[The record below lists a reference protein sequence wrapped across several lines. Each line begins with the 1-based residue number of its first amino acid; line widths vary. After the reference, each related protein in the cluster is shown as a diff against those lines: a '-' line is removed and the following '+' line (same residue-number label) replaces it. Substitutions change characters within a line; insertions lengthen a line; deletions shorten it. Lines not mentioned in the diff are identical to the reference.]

1 MSEMHEVLRNAISLA
16 PQIVEVS
23 PLDCSVVVTDRETIL
38 FCQPGSEVSLCNL
51 VDRKVAPTGPAKRA
65 MDSGKRTSSVIG
77 AEVYGMA
84 IMSTAVPLCDAAG
97 TVVGSL
103 NMAVSLTNRE
113 NLDSISRTLAG
124 SAQQMVAT
132 SQELAASATELAAG
146 MDALRVSDA
155 KVIND
160 ISNTGE
166 ILSFINDVAANSNLL
181 GLNAAIEAARAGEQG
196 RGFAVVAEEIRKMA
210 VNSGESVKR
219 IQDILGTIKGE
230 SEVIES
236 KIKELLSLSERQ
248 AAASEQIAASIEE
261 LTDSAIQLEQVARV
275 LFRN

>member
-1 MSEMHEVLRNAISLA
+1 MAEMHGIIEEAIRLA

-23 PLDCSVVVTDRETIL
+23 PLDCSVVVTDKETIL
-38 FCQPGSEVSLCNL
+38 FCQPGSQVNLCNL
-51 VDRKVAPTGPAKRA
+51 VERQVAPAGPARKA
-65 MDSGKRTSSVIG
+65 MDSGKRTSSVVPP
-77 AEVYGMA
+77 EVYGMA
-84 IMSTAVPLCDAAG
+84 IMSTAVPLRDAG
-97 TVVGSL
+97 GQIVGSL

-113 NLDSISRTLAG
+113 KLDSISHTLSG

-132 SQELAASATELAAG
+132 AQELAASATELASG
-146 MDALRVSDA
+146 MDALRISDA
-155 KVIND
+155 KVIDD

-166 ILSFINDVAANSNLL
+166 ILRFINDVAANSNLL
-181 GLNAAIEAARAGEQG
+181 GLNAAIEAARAGEHG

-219 IQDILGTIKGE
+219 IQDILGAIKGE
-230 SEVIES
+230 SLVIED

-261 LTDSAIQLEQVARV
+261 LTDSAVHLEQVARIM
-275 LFRN
+275 FRE